1 MQTNS
6 ESRECPL
13 GRDWVQLRV
22 FRGKKA
28 PINRSGAS
36 WEDIGRVDGDEELVA
51 FLLKDSALEGL
62 TGSLLLVCSQ
72 LLHQLS
78 VHVVILG
85 RNCSVLLR
93 NLLVLLVVGISYGS
107 QTNLCAFA

>member
-28 PINRSGAS
+28 PVNRSGAC
-36 WEDIGRVDGDEELVA
+36 WEDIGRVDGDEELVV

-85 RNCSVLLR
+85 RNCSD
-93 NLLVLLVVGISYGS
+93 LLVLLVVGISYGS

>member
-13 GRDWVQLRV
+13 GRDWVQLKV

-28 PINRSGAS
+28 PINRSGAT

-51 FLLKDSALEGL
+51 FLLKDSALERLIGA
-62 TGSLLLVCSQ
+62 LLLVCSQ
-72 LLHQLS
+72 LLHQVS

-85 RNCSVLLR
+85 RNCSD
-93 NLLVLLVVGISYGS
+93 LLVSLVVGISYGS
-107 QTNLCAFA
+107 QTDLCAFA